1 MHALNICMPLFMHRT
16 NILTPTLLVATAWA
30 AQAAVSF
37 TGSPYT
43 QNFDTLPNAPVN
55 TSLQSTAPWTDD
67 VASPSGQSSIL
78 GWYLWHPLE
87 STSEGGANDH
97 QRLRVQNGTQNAGA
111 FYSFGASGATDRA
124 LGGLSST
131 TLVTGGT
138 ESYIGLRLHND
149 TGSTLSSFSLSYTG
163 EQWRDGGAASPNAQS
178 LTFGYSTTAT
188 SVEDASFTSV
198 AALNFTSPVF
208 VNTGSGAAVDGN
220 VAGKV
225 VISAVTVDGLTW
237 APGTDLW
244 LRWTDKNDGGN
255 DHGLAIDD
263 LTFTAVVP
271 EPGSAALIGLGVL
284 AFGLLRRKNK

>member
-1 MHALNICMPLFMHRT
+1 MQAFHICLPLFMHRT

-43 QNFDTLPNAPVN
+43 QNFDTLPNAPIN
-55 TSLQSTAPWTDD
+55 TSLEDTAPWIDD
-67 VASPSGQSSIL
+67 VASPSGQTSLL
-78 GWYLWHPLE
+78 GWYLYHPLVPTTPVPAE
-87 STSEGGANDH
+87 DGVNGH
-97 QRLRVQNGTQNAGA
+97 QRFRIHDGSSSTGG
-111 FYSFGASGATDRA
+111 FHSFGSSGATDRA
-124 LGGLSST
+124 LGNLAVNALGAA
-131 TLVTGGT
+131 GT

-149 TGSTLSSFSLSYTG
+149 TGATISSFALSYSG
-163 EQWRDGGAASPNAQS
+163 EQWRNGGVAATHS

-188 SVEDASFTSV
+188 SVQDAAFTSV
-198 AALNFTSPVF
+198 AELTFTSPV
-208 VNTGSGAAVDGN
+208 TSTTAAAVDGN
-220 VAGKV
+220 VAGRT
-225 VISAVTVDGLTW
+225 VISAVTVNGLTW

-244 LRWTDKNDGGN
+244 LRWADKNDSGN